1 MFNNYTL
8 KCVQGETF
16 KCKIDH
22 FCKGFFMIT
31 VIKVFN
37 WFNAFQFEL
46 LCIPSEHISV
56 LHLSNNIFSQIKF
69 YSTEGELQ
77 RSDVSQLPISTQLHN
92 RFLNKS
98 LGFVCKI
105 KITKKKQKHNLLVL
119 HFYFLSLHSSN
130 SNKILLVM

>member
-69 YSTEGELQ
+69 DSTEGELQ

-105 KITKKKQKHNLLVL
+105 KITKKNKSTICYFYISIFCLCILLTP
-119 HFYFLSLHSSN
+119 
-130 SNKILLVM
+130 NKILLVM